1 MEWMEMAQQIFE
13 LVIIPLLVILS
24 TYFIKFINAKSN
36 ELINR
41 VDNEKHDKYVLMLQE
56 TVTDCVLTTTQT
68 YVDALKGQNAFDP
81 EAQKKAFEMTKTAV
95 LAILTDDAK
104 EYLASALGDFDQYLT
119 TLIEAQVQV
128 NKLAVAS

>member
-13 LVIIPLLVILS
+13 LVIIPLLVVLS

-81 EAQKKAFEMTKTAV
+81 EAQKKAFEMTKAAV

-104 EYLASALGDFDQYLT
+104 EYLTSALGDFDQYLT
-119 TLIEAQVQV
+119 TLIESQVQV
-128 NKLAVAS
+128 NKLAVVS

>member
-13 LVIIPLLVILS
+13 LVIIPLLVVLS

-41 VDNEKHDKYVLMLQE
+41 VDNDKHDKYILMLQE

-68 YVDALKGQNAFDP
+68 YVDALKDQNAFDP
-81 EAQKKAFEMTKTAV
+81 EAQKKAFEMTKAAV

-104 EYLASALGDFDQYLT
+104 EYLTSALGDFDQYLT
-119 TLIEAQVQV
+119 TLIESQVQV
-128 NKLAVAS
+128 NKLAVAN

>member
-13 LVIIPLLVILS
+13 LVIIPLLVVLS

-68 YVDALKGQNAFDP
+68 YVDALKGQNAFDL

-119 TLIEAQVQV
+119 TLIESQVQV
-128 NKLAVAS
+128 NKLAITS

>member
-13 LVIIPLLVILS
+13 LVIIPLLVVLS

-41 VDNEKHDKYVLMLQE
+41 VDNDKHDKYVLMLQE

-68 YVDALKGQNAFDP
+68 YVDALKGQNAFDL

-128 NKLAVAS
+128 NKLAAAS

>member
-13 LVIIPLLVILS
+13 LVIIPLLVVLS

-41 VDNEKHDKYVLMLQE
+41 VDNDKHDKYVLILQE
-56 TVTDCVLTTTQT
+56 TVTDRVLTTTQT
-68 YVDALKGQNAFDP
+68 YVDALKGQNAFDL
-81 EAQKKAFEMTKTAV
+81 EAHKKAFEMTKTAV

>member
-13 LVIIPLLVILS
+13 LVIIPLLVVLS

>member
-13 LVIIPLLVILS
+13 LVIIPLLVVLS

-68 YVDALKGQNAFDP
+68 YVDALKGQNAFDL

-128 NKLAVAS
+128 NKLAIAS

>member
-13 LVIIPLLVILS
+13 LVIIPLLVVLS

-41 VDNEKHDKYVLMLQE
+41 VDNDKHDKYVLMLQE

-68 YVDALKGQNAFDP
+68 YVDALKGQNAFDL

-104 EYLASALGDFDQYLT
+104 EYLTSALGDFD
-119 TLIEAQVQV
+119 
-128 NKLAVAS
+128 

>member
-1 MEWMEMAQQIFE
+1 MEWMEMAQEIFE
-13 LVIIPLLVILS
+13 LVIIPLLVVLS
-24 TYFIKFINAKSN
+24 SYFIKFIKAKSD

-41 VDNEKHDKYVLMLQE
+41 VDNDKHDKYILMLQN

-68 YVDALKGQNAFDP
+68 YVDALKGQNAFTP
-81 EAQKKAFEMTKTAV
+81 EAQKQAFEMTKTAV

-104 EYLASALGDFDQYLT
+104 EYLNTALGDFDEYLK

-128 NKLAVAS
+128 NKLAITG

>member
-13 LVIIPLLVILS
+13 LVIIPLLVVLS

-68 YVDALKGQNAFDP
+68 YVDALKGQNAFDL

-119 TLIEAQVQV
+119 TLIEA
-128 NKLAVAS
+128 

>member
-13 LVIIPLLVILS
+13 LVIIPLLVVLS

-41 VDNEKHDKYVLMLQE
+41 VDNDKHDKYVLMLQE

-104 EYLASALGDFDQYLT
+104 EYLANALGDFDQYLT

>member
-13 LVIIPLLVILS
+13 LVIIPLLVVLS
-24 TYFIKFINAKSN
+24 TYFIKFINTKSN

-41 VDNEKHDKYVLMLQE
+41 VDNDKHDKYILMLQE

-68 YVDALKGQNAFDP
+68 YVDALKDQNAFDP

-128 NKLAVAS
+128 NKLAVVS

>member
-13 LVIIPLLVILS
+13 LVIIPLLVVLS

-41 VDNEKHDKYVLMLQE
+41 VDNDKHDKYVLMLQE

-68 YVDALKGQNAFDP
+68 YVDALKGQNAFDL

>member
-13 LVIIPLLVILS
+13 LVIIPLLVVLS

-68 YVDALKGQNAFDP
+68 YVDALKGKNAFDP

>member
-13 LVIIPLLVILS
+13 LVIIPLLVVLS

-41 VDNEKHDKYVLMLQE
+41 VDNDKHDKYILMLQE

-68 YVDALKGQNAFDP
+68 YVDALKDQNAFDP
-81 EAQKKAFEMTKTAV
+81 EAQKKAFEMTKAAV

-119 TLIEAQVQV
+119 TLIESQVQV
-128 NKLAVAS
+128 NKLAVVN

>member
-13 LVIIPLLVILS
+13 LVIIPLLVVLS

-41 VDNEKHDKYVLMLQE
+41 VDNDKHDKYVLMLQE

-68 YVDALKGQNAFDP
+68 YVDALKGQNAFDS

>member
-13 LVIIPLLVILS
+13 LVIIPLLVVLS

-68 YVDALKGQNAFDP
+68 YVDALKGQNAFDL

-104 EYLASALGDFDQYLT
+104 DYLASALGDFDQYLT
-119 TLIEAQVQV
+119 TLIEA
-128 NKLAVAS
+128 

>member
-13 LVIIPLLVILS
+13 LVIIPLLVVLS

-41 VDNEKHDKYVLMLQE
+41 VDNDKHDKYILMLQE

-68 YVDALKGQNAFDP
+68 YVDALKDQNAFDP
-81 EAQKKAFEMTKTAV
+81 EAQKKAFEMTKAAV

-119 TLIEAQVQV
+119 TLIESQVQV

>member
-13 LVIIPLLVILS
+13 LVIIPLLVVLS

-68 YVDALKGQNAFDP
+68 YVDALKGQNAFDL

-119 TLIEAQVQV
+119 TLIESQVQV
-128 NKLAVAS
+128 NKLAIAS

>member
-13 LVIIPLLVILS
+13 LVIIPLLVVLS

-41 VDNEKHDKYVLMLQE
+41 VDNDKHDKYILMLQE

-68 YVDALKGQNAFDP
+68 YVDALKDQNAFDP
-81 EAQKKAFEMTKTAV
+81 EAQKKAFEMTKAAV

>member
-13 LVIIPLLVILS
+13 LVIIPLLVVLS

-41 VDNEKHDKYVLMLQE
+41 VDNDKHDKYILMLQE

>member
-13 LVIIPLLVILS
+13 LVIIPLLVVLS

-41 VDNEKHDKYVLMLQE
+41 VDNDKHDKYVLMLQE

-81 EAQKKAFEMTKTAV
+81 EAQKKAFEMTKSAV

-128 NKLAVAS
+128 NKLAAAS

>member
-13 LVIIPLLVILS
+13 LVIIPLLVVLS

-68 YVDALKGQNAFDP
+68 YVDALKGQNAFDL

-104 EYLASALGDFDQYLT
+104 EYLANALGDFDQYLT

-128 NKLAVAS
+128 NKLAIAS

>member
-13 LVIIPLLVILS
+13 LVIIPLLVVLS

-68 YVDALKGQNAFDP
+68 YVDALKGQNAFDL

-104 EYLASALGDFDQYLT
+104 DYLASALGDFDQYLT

-128 NKLAVAS
+128 NKLAIAS

>member
-13 LVIIPLLVILS
+13 LVIIPLLVVLS

-41 VDNEKHDKYVLMLQE
+41 VDNDKHDKYILMLQE

-128 NKLAVAS
+128 NKLAAAS

>member
-13 LVIIPLLVILS
+13 LVIIPLLVVLS

-41 VDNEKHDKYVLMLQE
+41 VDNDKHNKYILMLQE

-104 EYLASALGDFDQYLT
+104 EYLANALGDFDQYLT

>member
-13 LVIIPLLVILS
+13 LVIIPLLVVLS
-24 TYFIKFINAKSN
+24 TYFIKFIKAKSN

-41 VDNEKHDKYVLMLQE
+41 VDNDKHDKYILMLQE

-68 YVDALKGQNAFDP
+68 YVDALKGQNAFDL

-128 NKLAVAS
+128 NKLAIAS

>member
-13 LVIIPLLVILS
+13 LVIIPLLVVLS

-68 YVDALKGQNAFDP
+68 YVDALKGQNAFDL

-104 EYLASALGDFDQYLT
+104 EYLASVLGDFDQYLT

-128 NKLAVAS
+128 NKLAVTD

>member
-13 LVIIPLLVILS
+13 LVIIPLLVVLS

-41 VDNEKHDKYVLMLQE
+41 VDNDKHDKYVLMLQE

>member
-13 LVIIPLLVILS
+13 LVIIPLLVVLS

-68 YVDALKGQNAFDP
+68 YVDALKGQNAFDS

>member
-13 LVIIPLLVILS
+13 LVIIPLLVVLS

-41 VDNEKHDKYVLMLQE
+41 VDNDKHDKYILMLQE

-68 YVDALKGQNAFDP
+68 YVDALKDQNAFDS
-81 EAQKKAFEMTKTAV
+81 EAQKKAFEMTKAAV

-119 TLIEAQVQV
+119 TLIESQVQV

>member
-13 LVIIPLLVILS
+13 LVIIPLLVVLS

-41 VDNEKHDKYVLMLQE
+41 VDNDKHDKYVLMLQE

-128 NKLAVAS
+128 NKLAAAS